1 MIKKKNAL
9 FVQTLPLMKF
19 EKWTDQH
26 DMSMGQRKRSEFPT
40 DLDSSYDFDSA
51 DPGSAYI
58 YNVV

>member
-1 MIKKKNAL
+1 
-9 FVQTLPLMKF
+9 MKF